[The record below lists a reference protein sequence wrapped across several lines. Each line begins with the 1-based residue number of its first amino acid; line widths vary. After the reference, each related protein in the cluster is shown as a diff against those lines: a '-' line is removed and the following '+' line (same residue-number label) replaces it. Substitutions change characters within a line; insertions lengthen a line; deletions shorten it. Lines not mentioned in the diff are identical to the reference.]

1 MRKIARAFRHWI
13 ACTDRGLPRAVI
25 PVSRRIRSVTELELA
40 PTSRPT
46 RIKPVREGLRRV
58 WFWRSSLGF
67 TGRAAV
73 ACGWRTIFG
82 SRMRGIKNSARIR
95 MIFGWRVPP
104 DKRDELVTTPAR
116 NVNPASGL
124 DPKLVESILDA
135 VREEEI
141 VAMACDVI
149 NIPSPTGEEL
159 QMAEYMRGAFRQL
172 GLTVTWQGGGEG
184 RANVVG
190 RWTGAGGGKNLM
202 FNGHMDTS
210 NTGREEFLTGIGYK
224 PHAIVKNGVIYGLGI
239 YNMKGALVCYT
250 HAVKALHRASVKLK
264 GDVIIAA
271 VAGEIEKTQWGEY
284 KAKEYRGYGYG
295 THYLVNHGVIP
306 DMCILGEPTD
316 MHVVLEHF
324 GSMWV
329 RISCTG
335 IYVHTAFCEG
345 REEMNSIRRMHELMP
360 PILKWIERWEKKA
373 NYGGKKAIVNLG
385 GIRGGYAWR
394 ASRTPEKTDLFL
406 DVRVP
411 PTIPMA
417 AARRDI
423 QRLFFLLQKT
433 HADWGLEFETYV
445 SVPGARI
452 SEEHEM
458 IRAIDR
464 NHKRILGKTPEREVV
479 TWCSDASVLS
489 RYGVETVNYGPS
501 SGPRDKEGE
510 KVRIQTLVDITKIY
524 ALTAAELCGGS
535 V

>member
-1 MRKIARAFRHWI
+1 
-13 ACTDRGLPRAVI
+13 
-25 PVSRRIRSVTELELA
+25 
-40 PTSRPT
+40 
-46 RIKPVREGLRRV
+46 
-58 WFWRSSLGF
+58 
-67 TGRAAV
+67 
-73 ACGWRTIFG
+73 
-82 SRMRGIKNSARIR
+82 

-104 DKRDELVTTPAR
+104 AKRDELVTTPAR
-116 NVNPASGL
+116 NVNPASNL
-124 DPKLVESILDA
+124 DPKVVESILAA

-159 QMAEYMRGAFRQL
+159 QMAEYMRGAFRQMAL
-172 GLTVTWQGGGEG
+172 AVTSQEVEEG

-190 RWTGAGGGKNLM
+190 RWLGSGGGKNLM

-224 PHAIVKNGVIYGLGI
+224 PHAIVKDGVIYGLGI

-250 HAVKALHRASVKLK
+250 HAVKALHRAGVKLK

-284 KAKEYRGYGYG
+284 QGKEYRGYGYG
-295 THYLVNHGVIP
+295 THYLVNHGVLP

-345 REEMNSIRRMHELMP
+345 REEMNSIRRMHELMET
-360 PILKWIERWEKKA
+360 IMQWTASWEKKA
-373 NYGGKKAIVNLG
+373 AHGGKKAIVNLG
-385 GIRGGYAWR
+385 GIRGGHPWGAR
-394 ASRTPEKTDLFL
+394 RTPEKTDLFL

-411 PTIPMA
+411 PTISLSEA
-417 AARRDI
+417 LRDI
-423 QRLFFLLQKT
+423 QAVFFDLERK
-433 HADWGLEFETYV
+433 HPDWGLEFETYV

-452 SEEHEM
+452 RVDAPLIAAMHANHE
-458 IRAIDR
+458 R
-464 NHKRILGKTPEREVV
+464 
-479 TWCSDASVLS
+479 
-489 RYGVETVNYGPS
+489 
-501 SGPRDKEGE
+501 
-510 KVRIQTLVDITKIY
+510 
-524 ALTAAELCGGS
+524 
-535 V
+535 